1 MYKGFGFWVG
11 RGRGRLFASPPH
23 LPSSG
28 RYHPR
33 ARSSH
38 SGTACLRRAARIKD
52 RCLAQRP
59 QTFALTPTMRAVYK
73 ILPLLGALYLV
84 HWRWRAR
91 DACAGW
97 DPGSDADAPGCLRA
111 QQYREFQAF
120 WASNSSLDDIN
131 FHALAGAERCVPGI
145 THCPPRPL
153 VIIDYRYWNRAARD
167 RAGPGEVMWGWT
179 VDAVL
184 VLAKRND
191 YFPLRRGGLRMC
203 LRACATP
210 LRRRS
215 CDDRAAFDEY
225 HGLSRAAC
233 GDGAGGRKSRGHI
246 WRFWGARARSWGSGS
261 RRSVRHRM
269 RRCEWG
275 EGVRWKTRGGR
286 GDEMTTINTSYRGVP
301 VVLAYI
307 KPDPEGWEVF
317 YDKAV
322 QHGPVMALGEP

>member
-1 MYKGFGFWVG
+1 
-11 RGRGRLFASPPH
+11 
-23 LPSSG
+23 
-28 RYHPR
+28 
-33 ARSSH
+33 
-38 SGTACLRRAARIKD
+38 
-52 RCLAQRP
+52 
-59 QTFALTPTMRAVYK
+59 MRAVYK

-179 VDAVL
+179 VNDAV
-184 VLAKRND
+184 
-191 YFPLRRGGLRMC
+191 
-203 LRACATP
+203 
-210 LRRRS
+210 
-215 CDDRAAFDEY
+215 RAAGFTPIFYEGTDE
-225 HGLSRAAC
+225 HGGVAARRA
-233 GDGAGGRKSRGHI
+233 
-246 WRFWGARARSWGSGS
+246 WGPQEPRTYLEVLGSARALLGIGKPEISPTPY
-261 RRSVRHRM
+261 
-269 RRCEWG
+269 EAL
-275 EGVRWKTRGGR
+275 
-286 GDEMTTINTSYRGVP
+286 YRGVP

-317 YDKAV
+317 Y
-322 QHGPVMALGEP
+322 E